1 MGCIGLMVGEAGR
14 LFQLAEDQEGGG
26 DQGRD
31 CGRFQALLRF
41 VFHTVERQHGGD
53 RFMCQPLIL
62 NAFWEGRKGGLK
74 TPACQ
79 SMSVMPTLENKLPE
93 VNHRTLTR
101 RAARSQAVV
110 GIARATL
117 PGQMVL
123 RLRRSAET
131 MGELVENP
139 AAPAEERIAAARAMV
154 TLQDQLIDLLGIPRR
169 PASAAAGKGK
179 PSAPILDV
187 SPSAAPPDLG

>member
-1 MGCIGLMVGEAGR
+1 
-14 LFQLAEDQEGGG
+14 
-26 DQGRD
+26 
-31 CGRFQALLRF
+31 
-41 VFHTVERQHGGD
+41 
-53 RFMCQPLIL
+53 
-62 NAFWEGRKGGLK
+62 
-74 TPACQ
+74 
-79 SMSVMPTLENKLPE
+79 MPTLENRLPDLS
-93 VNHRTLTR
+93 NRALTR

-110 GIARATL
+110 SIARATL

-131 MGELVENP
+131 MGELVENA

-169 PASAAAGKGK
+169 PASAAGKGK
-179 PSAPILDV
+179 PTAPILDV